1 MSVDEEGL
9 GSHSPCSSLVVL
21 PFTALAS
28 LGFDMLEVRAY
39 SGFQAL
45 HMLFALLV
53 TPTQPSS
60 PGFIVTS
67 SRKPTDAG
75 PAVH

>member
-1 MSVDEEGL
+1 MSVDEEDL
-9 GSHSPCSSLVVL
+9 GPRSPCSSLVAF

-45 HMLFALLV
+45 HKLFPLLV

-60 PGFIVTS
+60 SGFIVTS